1 MKNTNQAKAEILTL
15 FEAEPNDELCW
26 LEQNII
32 EQARKL
38 SVNGMQSMIW
48 CDMSN

>member
-26 LEQNII
+26 SEQNIF
-32 EQARKL
+32 EQARKIIRKWNAIDDL
-38 SVNGMQSMIW
+38 V
-48 CDMSN
+48 